1 MHILALKMI
10 IISDIND
17 FMLNNHLFD
26 VVDDVIV
33 GQRYTLLLFVRLRVV
48 LTMYIAFTIL
58 TMYVVIPIV
67 IISSNYISD

>member
-67 IISSNYISD
+67 IISRNYVSD